1 MTFVESVLSTF
12 RQFRWL
18 DALIAIGI
26 FLLFLAF
33 RRLFVRY
40 LYVFL
45 MKKFD
50 HFRGI
55 VTTLEAFKRPLEML
69 FVLLGAYFG
78 VRYFLGDTWN
88 AQHWLRPFF
97 RTFTIA
103 LVGWAIYQLSA
114 SSSFLLTR
122 IGKQFGQDSTSM
134 LIPFLSRFLR
144 VLVVLLTLAAVVSEW
159 GFNVNGIVAGMGLGS
174 LAIALAAQSTLGN
187 IFGGVVLILE
197 KPFVRGDW
205 IQTPE
210 TQGIVE
216 DITFRSTKI
225 RTFDD
230 SVVIIPNSKIADQS
244 ITNWSQ
250 MGRRRINFNLE
261 VALDSD
267 PERLRA
273 AVRRMQREF
282 ESDSN
287 VDESTVQVKFNAFSA
302 TSLRILFNG
311 FTKTTVWA
319 DYLVTAQEI
328 NLMILRVL
336 REEGIK
342 LAFPAQRVLFEGEGV
357 PVSPVEDTGAPGTD
371 EKVQKQAS
379 STNQTP
385 GAALRSDAEKAKP
398 ERREEERTSRRFG
411 SANWSKGT
419 D

>member
-1 MTFVESVLSTF
+1 
-12 RQFRWL
+12 
-18 DALIAIGI
+18 
-26 FLLFLAF
+26 
-33 RRLFVRY
+33 
-40 LYVFL
+40 
-45 MKKFD
+45 
-50 HFRGI
+50 
-55 VTTLEAFKRPLEML
+55 
-69 FVLLGAYFG
+69 
-78 VRYFLGDTWN
+78 
-88 AQHWLRPFF
+88 
-97 RTFTIA
+97 
-103 LVGWAIYQLSA
+103 
-114 SSSFLLTR
+114 
-122 IGKQFGQDSTSM
+122 M